1 LWLPRGGVRRRGEVT
16 SNPGDSEG
24 FGTLGIGVGRIESG
38 DEGESGR
45 IAGGGVEVE
54 GEAFE
59 WGE

>member
-1 LWLPRGGVRRRGEVT
+1 MT

-38 DEGESGR
+38 DEAESER
-45 IAGGGVEVE
+45 ITGGGVEVE